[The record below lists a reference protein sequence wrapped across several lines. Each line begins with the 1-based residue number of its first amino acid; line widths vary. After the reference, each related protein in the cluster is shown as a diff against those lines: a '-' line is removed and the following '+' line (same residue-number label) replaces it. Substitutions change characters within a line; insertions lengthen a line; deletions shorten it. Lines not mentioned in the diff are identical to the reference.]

1 MQALWSEW
9 RHASFEDRR
18 ICRGLI
24 RQGSRSFFAASLL
37 LPGDL
42 RGPAYAIY
50 AFCRLADDH
59 VDLDGGQSYAIA
71 RLRRRLDAIYAG
83 APLDYPSDRALT
95 DVVSL
100 YDLPRTLFDALL
112 EGLEWD
118 DKERSY
124 ETIEDLHA
132 YAARVASAVGAIMT
146 CLMGRRA
153 PETLA
158 RACDLGAAM
167 QLTNIARD
175 VGEDARA
182 GRIYLP
188 RVWLAEAGIDPQA
201 FLANPAMS
209 PALAAVIER
218 LLQHADGLYRRSAAG
233 IADLP
238 PGCRPAIN
246 AARRLYADIGTAV
259 GSNGFDS
266 VTTRAVVHTPRKI
279 AVVLGAVAEA
289 AVLRKHSTLPCLA
302 ATQFLVDAVTEHSRY
317 GAEGAL
323 GDGESRTGRVI
334 DLFIRLKERDRLRD
348 AGSGAI

>member
-1 MQALWSEW
+1 MQAPWSEW
-9 RHASFEDRR
+9 RYASFEDRR

-37 LPGDL
+37 LPSDL
-42 RGPAYAIY
+42 RNPAYAIY
-50 AFCRLADDH
+50 AFCRLADDG
-59 VDLDGGQSYAIA
+59 VDLDGGQANAIA

-83 APLDYPSDRALT
+83 RPLDYPSDRALT

-100 YDLPRTLFDALL
+100 YNLPRTLFEALL

-118 DKERSY
+118 DRGRGY

-188 RVWLAEAGIDPQA
+188 RAWLVEAGIDPQA
-201 FLANPAMS
+201 FLDNPTMS
-209 PALAAVIER
+209 PALASVIER
-218 LLQHADGLYRRSAAG
+218 LLRHADDLYRRSASG
-233 IADLP
+233 IASLP

-246 AARRLYADIGTAV
+246 AARRLYADIGAAV
-259 GSNGFDS
+259 GANGFDS
-266 VTTRAVVHTPRKI
+266 VTTRAFVPTPRKVAI
-279 AVVLGAVAEA
+279 VLGAIAEA
-289 AVLRKHSTLPCLA
+289 AVIRNRSTLPSLA
-302 ATQFLVDAVTEHSRY
+302 ATQFLVNAVTEHARY
-317 GAEGAL
+317 GTNGSL
-323 GDGESRTGRVI
+323 GDSESRTGWVI

-348 AGSGAI
+348 AGTGTA